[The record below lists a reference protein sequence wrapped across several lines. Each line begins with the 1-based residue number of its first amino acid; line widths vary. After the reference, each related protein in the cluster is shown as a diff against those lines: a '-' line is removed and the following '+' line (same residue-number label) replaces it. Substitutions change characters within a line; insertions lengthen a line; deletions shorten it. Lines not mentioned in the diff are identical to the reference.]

1 MQSGEIFRGKKVEM
15 RVQRQQEGLSLEEVC
30 YKGKFYT
37 ERKLQTLAEFDFKQN
52 SHNAGAKIIICS

>member
-1 MQSGEIFRGKKVEM
+1 M

-52 SHNAGAKIIICS
+52 SHNAGEKIITCS